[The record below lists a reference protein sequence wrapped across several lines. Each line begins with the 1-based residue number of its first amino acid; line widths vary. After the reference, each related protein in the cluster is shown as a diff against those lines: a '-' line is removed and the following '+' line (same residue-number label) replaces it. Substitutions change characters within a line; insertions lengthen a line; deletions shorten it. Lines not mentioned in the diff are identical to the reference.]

1 MSKDFKREDGHKHKR
16 TSTDTWRNPTGTHSD
31 IRREVK
37 GAAPKP
43 KAGRR
48 TDKDVRGKHPSG
60 YDEVLVNRPVEVEEV
75 DSETEAIRIAAKVGG
90 KKREQIIEKADENDV
105 KVLNGDTDE

>member
-1 MSKDFKREDGHKHKR
+1 MKDFKREDAHKHKR
-16 TSTDTWRNPTGTHSD
+16 VSSGSWRSPNGTHSD

-60 YDEVLVNRPVEVEEV
+60 YDEVLVNRPVELE
-75 DSETEAIRIAAKVGG
+75 DIDPETEAVRVSGTVGG
-90 KKREQIIEKADENDV
+90 KKKAQILEKADELEL
-105 KVLNGDTDE
+105 KVLNRGDTDE